1 EPEQIK
7 LTYAS
12 TSQLIADPDE
22 VYKPENPFIRKVE
35 IYRKKDF
42 LYYSAFYEAGMN
54 LLGLIGEKCDEP
66 SFYSWVPQYS
76 QLSEDQMSFYLY
88 MRSEIRE
95 NRAIDIRS
103 YSYILL
109 YIFELIN
116 VEPNKKNALSQLSFV
131 WKSYRNAHP
140 RLDALLREWI
150 IDFCLINRL
159 LPNTAEL
166 GEAYGH
172 AVEFSSVRELYICS
186 DKSRD
191 EIFLSKELPLALL
204 QLCSN
209 YDYKKSKFA
218 TGDNLQL
225 YDEHI
230 IGSFSYI
237 LSEIKNEKGLFIGI
251 TSVKRDA
258 FAGAICTKNTKCS
271 IKIDYCSIAR
281 SHEMR
286 FLITDAK
293 KYAENC
299 IRSYIGVK
307 SKLTIYSL
315 PSDVRDLINKY
326 MEDHLPGKRAPKK
339 EEKHDYDIY
348 YEAPKRVFSLESAK
362 QIEEASW
369 ETTKILTDAFDCE
382 ENSAKSAEIPVAPAV
397 NLPIDSD
404 IISALSLHMEF
415 IEAALAHDKATQA
428 HIAQKKGRMIDAV
441 ADEINEI
448 AAEILGDIILENENG
463 AYTVIEDYV
472 EVFKNAGK

>member
-1 EPEQIK
+1 
-7 LTYAS
+7 
-12 TSQLIADPDE
+12 
-22 VYKPENPFIRKVE
+22 
-35 IYRKKDF
+35 
-42 LYYSAFYEAGMN
+42 
-54 LLGLIGEKCDEP
+54 
-66 SFYSWVPQYS
+66 
-76 QLSEDQMSFYLY
+76 
-88 MRSEIRE
+88 
-95 NRAIDIRS
+95 
-103 YSYILL
+103 
-109 YIFELIN
+109 
-116 VEPNKKNALSQLSFV
+116 
-131 WKSYRNAHP
+131 
-140 RLDALLREWI
+140 
-150 IDFCLINRL
+150 
-159 LPNTAEL
+159 
-166 GEAYGH
+166 
-172 AVEFSSVRELYICS
+172 
-186 DKSRD
+186 
-191 EIFLSKELPLALL
+191 
-204 QLCSN
+204 
-209 YDYKKSKFA
+209 
-218 TGDNLQL
+218 
-225 YDEHI
+225 
-230 IGSFSYI
+230 
-237 LSEIKNEKGLFIGI
+237 
-251 TSVKRDA
+251 
-258 FAGAICTKNTKCS
+258 
-271 IKIDYCSIAR
+271 
-281 SHEMR
+281 MR
-286 FLITDAK
+286 FLITDAI